1 MEAWKYW
8 RGKKVYIILKNKRT
22 YSGVVDSVDISKVT
36 VWINII
42 DKFGKK
48 IVFCVDEIDVM
59 QEEDL
64 E

>member
-1 MEAWKYW
+1 MDGWKYW
-8 RGKKVYIILKNKRT
+8 EGKKVFIILKNYRH
-22 YSGVVDSVDISKVT
+22 YSGIVDSVDITKIN
-36 VWINII
+36 VWINLI

-48 IVFCVDEIDVM
+48 VIFNAVEIDVM